1 LTYVDEPVK
10 KAPGSP
16 DSWWRTGDLGQRGR
30 WGCLHLL
37 DRVVDETPDIGSN
50 LAIEDTLLRRLP
62 ELSEALLL
70 PAADA
75 GLPVPVICTRADAT
89 FDGRRWATAVKD
101 FPPLADPIHLP
112 WATVPRTSTWKVR
125 RLELRRQLAAAEIT
139 PLPCTV
145 RAGTR

>member
-1 LTYVDEPVK
+1 
-10 KAPGSP
+10 
-16 DSWWRTGDLGQRGR
+16 
-30 WGCLHLL
+30 
-37 DRVVDETPDIGSN
+37 
-50 LAIEDTLLRRLP
+50 
-62 ELSEALLL
+62 
-70 PAADA
+70 
-75 GLPVPVICTRADAT
+75 VICTRADAT